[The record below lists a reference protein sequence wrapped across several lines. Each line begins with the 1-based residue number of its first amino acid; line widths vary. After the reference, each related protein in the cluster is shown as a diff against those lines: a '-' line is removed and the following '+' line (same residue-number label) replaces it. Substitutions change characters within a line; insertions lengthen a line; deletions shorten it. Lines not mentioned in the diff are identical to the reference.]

1 MPSDP
6 SNFSPAKSAA
16 ATLSLGI
23 APDPKFPSAN
33 HISSIQI
40 LPDHR
45 PCFPSPPN
53 PFIQPATVSPLDGS
67 IAHVRAPLPVAPLL
81 EPRAPK
87 APAARAPASSLEQT
101 TGYEDRPPLL
111 LSSSLPSLCSLSLPR
126 SQLSLSLSRFGQG
139 TEGGRH
145 GLEFHHRP
153 VARIHC
159 SAPVQGLPR
168 PDPPN
173 TGLPCLFGIT
183 EAPATPPRPPATAR
197 LQPRL
202 YFPYITPAFRVILV
216 RAENERTLPPR
227 FDPLLGRV
235 QHAKAQRLY
244 SLQPACW
251 PNVSSRPAPPLC
263 WPSMHQIRPVSCFFP
278 FLRIC

>member
-1 MPSDP
+1 MPSHP

-23 APDPKFPSAN
+23 APDPKIPSAN

-87 APAARAPASSLEQT
+87 APAARAPASSLEQI
-101 TGYEDRPPLL
+101 TGYQDRPPLL
-111 LSSSLPSLCSLSLPR
+111 LSSSLPSLCLLSLPR

-145 GLEFHHRP
+145 GLGVSP
-153 VARIHC
+153 
-159 SAPVQGLPR
+159 
-168 PDPPN
+168 
-173 TGLPCLFGIT
+173 
-183 EAPATPPRPPATAR
+183 PPRR
-197 LQPRL
+197 L
-202 YFPYITPAFRVILV
+202 
-216 RAENERTLPPR
+216 
-227 FDPLLGRV
+227 DPLLCARPRPSSPGS
-235 QHAKAQRLY
+235 AQLWPPSPLPRHRSPGNPLLDLLLPP
-244 SLQPACW
+244 SSPAYI
-251 PNVSSRPAPPLC
+251 A
-263 WPSMHQIRPVSCFFP
+263 
-278 FLRIC
+278 